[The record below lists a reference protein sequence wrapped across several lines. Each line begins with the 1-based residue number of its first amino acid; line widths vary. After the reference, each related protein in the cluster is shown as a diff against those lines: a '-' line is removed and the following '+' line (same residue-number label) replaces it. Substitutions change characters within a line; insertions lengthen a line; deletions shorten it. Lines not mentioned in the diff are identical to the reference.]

1 MIRMLVTVSIVAMDF
16 LKTLHMRYLLLS
28 LLLLSSIFSYAQKG
42 KHEYYL
48 LKVYHCANL
57 QQVAQVEEYA
67 GNKLKPFLKK
77 HGIPVVGIYLPLAND
92 TAQDKKLMVWLPL
105 TDLNVLGKI
114 EDAFGS
120 TDPFGNDPLI
130 HLDSVQ
136 NNAPYSRI
144 ESTLASAFKL
154 HPHYAASKSF
164 ERSADNI
171 YEYRSYESATEDLHL
186 RKVEMFNEG
195 GEIDIFKRLD
205 FNAMFYSRA
214 IVGPRMPNLIY
225 MTSFRNMDER
235 NDRWK
240 KFGSDPK
247 WKEISP
253 LPKYANSVSRNET
266 ILMKASKYSDL

>member
-1 MIRMLVTVSIVAMDF
+1 MMRAIVNFAAIV
-16 LKTLHMRYLLLS
+16 LYKTQHMRYLLLTFI
-28 LLLLSSIFSYAQKG
+28 LFSSILSYAQKG
-42 KHEYYL
+42 KKEYYL
-48 LKVYHCANL
+48 LKVYHCASL
-57 QQVAQVEEYA
+57 PQVAHVEEYV
-67 GNKLKPFLKK
+67 GNRLKPFLKK
-77 HGIPVVGIYLPLAND
+77 HGVPVVGIYMPLAND
-92 TAQDKKLMVWLPL
+92 TALDKKLMVWLPL

-120 TDPFGNDPLI
+120 IDPFGSDPLI
-130 HLDSVQ
+130 HLDSFQ

-154 HPHYAASKSF
+154 HPNYSSRKSF
-164 ERSADNI
+164 ERSVDNI

-205 FNAMFYSRA
+205 FNAIFYSRA

-225 MTSFRNMDER
+225 MTSFKNMDER
-235 NDRWK
+235 NSHWK
-240 KFGSDPK
+240 AFGSDPK

-253 LPKYANSVSRNET
+253 MPKYAGSVSRNET